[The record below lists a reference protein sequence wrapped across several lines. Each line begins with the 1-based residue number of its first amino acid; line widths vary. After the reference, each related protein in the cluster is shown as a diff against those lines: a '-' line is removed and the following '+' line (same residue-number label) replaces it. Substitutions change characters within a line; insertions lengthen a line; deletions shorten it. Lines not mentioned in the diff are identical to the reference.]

1 MEIALRVVSVA
12 VGLALIASA
21 VISAIKTVVIPRH
34 ATSVITRT
42 VFTVLRHLY
51 ELVTPASMS
60 YERRDRVLATYA
72 PLGVLGLLVTWVGLT
87 FVGYAALFWGLDGE
101 TSVTV
106 AIELSGSS
114 LFTLGFLRPSQF
126 WLMMVSFTEAA
137 IGLFLLALLVAYLPS
152 INGAFS
158 RREQGVTSLAV
169 RAGEPPSG
177 TEMVLRFWR
186 LERMQELHEVWVE
199 WERWFVEVE
208 ETHTSF
214 SALAFF
220 RSPQA
225 DHSWVTAAGAVLDAA
240 ALTNSSIA
248 VPHDVQA
255 DICIRAGYLSLR
267 RIAAGFGIDFDRQPE
282 PDDPISITRQ
292 EWEDAM
298 DDLAEAGVAVV
309 ADRDRAW
316 IDFAGWRVN
325 YDTVLLELADLT
337 NAPYAAWS
345 CRAPSSASRPRAAP
359 LRTRGSGGRSRARSR
374 RSGSV
379 GS

>member
-1 MEIALRVVSVA
+1 MEIALRVVSII
-12 VGLALIASA
+12 VGLALIGAA

-34 ATSVITRT
+34 ATSLITRT
-42 VFTVLRHLY
+42 VFTVLRRLY

-72 PLGVLGLLVTWVGLT
+72 PIGVLGLLVTWVGLT
-87 FVGYAALFWGLDGE
+87 FVGYAALFWGLDGA

-114 LFTLGFLRPSQF
+114 LFTLGFLRPAQF

-240 ALTNSSIA
+240 AITNSSIA

-267 RIAAGFGIDFDRQPE
+267 RIAAGFGVDFDRSPA
-282 PDDPISITRQ
+282 PGDPISITRQ

-298 DDLAEAGVAVV
+298 DDLSAAGVAVV

-316 IDFAGWRVN
+316 ADFAGWRVN
-325 YDTVLLELADLT
+325 YDTVLLALADLT
-337 NAPYAAWS
+337 DAPYAAWS
-345 CRAPSSASRPRAAP
+345 SDRGVLRPVR
-359 LRTRGSGGRSRARSR
+359 
-374 RSGSV
+374 
-379 GS
+379 